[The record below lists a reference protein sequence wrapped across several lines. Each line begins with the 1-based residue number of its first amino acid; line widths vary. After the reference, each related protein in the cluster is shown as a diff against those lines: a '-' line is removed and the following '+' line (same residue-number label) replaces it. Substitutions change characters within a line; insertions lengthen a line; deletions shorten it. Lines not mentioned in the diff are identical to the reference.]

1 MTGQVIMSNTIR
13 AYCRCNSGHYF
24 IGECCPYDGW
34 SSPASKELTKVVAR
48 LTRSGKEP
56 SIQELKQAGVSDET
70 LWRTIII
77 SFGVGASIFDALSPD
92 TYVVNGE
99 TKPPAKLGLGF
110 K

>member
-1 MTGQVIMSNTIR
+1 MTATKR

-24 IGECCPYDGW
+24 SGECCPYDGW
-34 SSPASKELTKVVAR
+34 FSPASHELTEAVVRLAKMGKEL
-48 LTRSGKEP
+48 
-56 SIQELKQAGVSDET
+56 SIEELRELGVSSET

-77 SFGVGASIFDALSPD
+77 SFGVGASAFEALAPD

-99 TKPPAKLGLGF
+99 TKPPRKLGLAF

>member
-1 MTGQVIMSNTIR
+1 MSSTTR

-24 IGECCPYDGW
+24 MGESCPNDGW
-34 SSPASKELTKVVAR
+34 SSPASRELTDAIARLAKAGKEL
-48 LTRSGKEP
+48 
-56 SIQELKQAGVSDET
+56 SIEELRNLGVSSET

-77 SFGVGASIFDALSPD
+77 SFGVGASIFEALSPD

-99 TKPPAKLGLGF
+99 TKPPRKLGAGF

>member
-1 MTGQVIMSNTIR
+1 MATTTR

-24 IGECCPYDGW
+24 MGESCPYDGW
-34 SSPASKELTKVVAR
+34 TSPAPRELTDAVAR
-48 LTRSGKEP
+48 LAKAGKEL
-56 SIQELKQAGVSDET
+56 SIEELRNFGVSSET

-77 SFGVGASIFDALSPD
+77 SFGVGASIFEAFSPD

-99 TKPPAKLGLGF
+99 TKSPRKLGAGF

>member
-1 MTGQVIMSNTIR
+1 MSSTTR

-24 IGECCPYDGW
+24 SGDSCPYDGW
-34 SSPASKELTKVVAR
+34 TSPAARELTDAVAR
-48 LTRSGKEP
+48 LAKEGR
-56 SIQELKQAGVSDET
+56 ELSLEELRVLGVSKET
-70 LWRTIII
+70 LWRTIIV
-77 SFGVGASIFDALSPD
+77 SFGVGASVFEALSPD